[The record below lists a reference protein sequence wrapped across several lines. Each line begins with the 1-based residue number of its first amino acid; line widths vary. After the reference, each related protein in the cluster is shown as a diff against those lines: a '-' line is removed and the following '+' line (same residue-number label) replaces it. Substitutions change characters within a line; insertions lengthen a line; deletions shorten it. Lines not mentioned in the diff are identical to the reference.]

1 VNEARRGLALA
12 VAGGLALFA
21 LGAALAF
28 ACLPEWRSGRPA
40 EPALYLRALRRIAVQ
55 AGLPPARS
63 RGEVELTQGL
73 EIENAGRL
81 LGRTAAPWLA
91 ATRQGVRVAVR
102 QEVEAGARNALSAAL
117 HDKTAPQTLEGELA
131 LDGQPWMLS
140 WESSSTP
147 LFQSAD
153 RAPFERLGESLTR
166 ALLRPGETLGPPVRG
181 SMAGGIPTWQARNLT
196 AAIRPPQNVLVVD
209 AAPQTVLARRQAG
222 WIGAPGTRPSDTFG
236 RRLLS
241 KLAWLPLA
249 LAVLG
254 IFLTLVLRA
263 RIDLV
268 NGALLGLLAL
278 LGAGPR
284 WLLQLLP
291 VHSWFEVLGWGFTAP
306 GRALAILLTWS
317 AGESLLRAVQ
327 PDFTT
332 SLDTLRHGRL
342 GPRGGRALLAGL
354 AGGAALAGLALA
366 AYSLAAVLP
375 GVAPAGPSVRLPL
388 LRLDG
393 SPVLDGCWLA
403 AGVTLAL
410 ALAVRFLPPRAAPW
424 GAALLAGY
432 ALGPLQL
439 FPYPCELAANVALAG
454 GLVWIARRFG
464 LTALLAASAVYFL
477 LPGALAAALYLAWMP
492 GAFALTATVT
502 AAIAG
507 LGFIGLGRPETVE
520 TEAIPPPPFMRRL
533 ADARRVRHEVSLL
546 ARMQVGLLPRE
557 MPRLPGYQVA
567 ARSVLATEAGG
578 DLYDFLPDEAG
589 RLWLA
594 AGDVAGHGYSC
605 AVAQAMVKAGLQSL
619 VEPEETPAGV
629 LRRLDRVLRGV
640 SLGHS
645 FTSLSLIRLDPGSG
659 DALLA
664 NAGNPYPLLFTGT
677 RITEI
682 ELPGLPLG
690 RGPVQPYADRSFHLP
705 PGGVLLLC
713 SDGLY
718 ESLDGD
724 GNAYGY
730 ERAREV
736 LRAMGHRPALEIVDA
751 LLNDCRRHL
760 GGEPAPDDMTVVV
773 VRRG

>member
-1 VNEARRGLALA
+1 VSAPHRPLVLALA
-12 VAGGLALFA
+12 AGLAVFA
-21 LGAALAF
+21 LGALLAF
-28 ACLPEWRSGRPA
+28 ACLPEWRAGRPA
-40 EPALYLRALRRIAVQ
+40 APSRYVRELGRIAER
-55 AGLPPARS
+55 AGLPLAPGRPEVYLTEGSDLDGAYERL
-63 RGEVELTQGL
+63 GEGAAGWL
-73 EIENAGRL
+73 E
-81 LGRTAAPWLA
+81 
-91 ATRQGVRVAVR
+91 ATRQGVRVRVLQKLR
-102 QEVEAGARNALSAAL
+102 SRGGAR
-117 HDKTAPQTLEGELA
+117 TLRGEFGLDARPWLLAWENPEG
-131 LDGQPWMLS
+131 
-140 WESSSTP
+140 P
-147 LFQSAD
+147 LFRLTE
-153 RAPFERLGESLTR
+153 RAPFERLGDGLTR
-166 ALLRPGETLGPPVRG
+166 ALVRPGEALAPPVRG
-181 SMAGGIPTWQARNLT
+181 RLPGGPSTWQVSNLT
-196 AAIRPPQNVLVVD
+196 AVDPPQSILTG
-209 AAPQTVLARRQAG
+209 ATPPQQVFARRRAG
-222 WIGAPGTRPSDTFG
+222 WIGAPGSRPDEAFS
-236 RRLLS
+236 RQLLS
-241 KLAWLPLA
+241 GLAWLPAA
-249 LAVLG
+249 LAVAG
-254 IFLTLVLRA
+254 IFLTLFLRA

-278 LGAGPR
+278 LASGPY
-284 WLLQLLP
+284 WLLRLLP
-291 VHSWFEVLGWGFTAP
+291 LGSWLAVVGLGFAAP

-342 GPRGGRALLAGL
+342 GPRGGRALLVDC

-366 AYSLAAVLP
+366 AYSLAVVVP
-375 GVAPAGPSVRLPL
+375 GISPAGPSVHLPL
-388 LRLDG
+388 FRLDG
-393 SPVLDGCWLA
+393 GPVLDGIRLA

-410 ALAVRFLPPRAAPW
+410 ALAVRFLPARLAPW

-439 FPYPCELAANVALAG
+439 FPYPGELAANAALCA
-454 GLVWIARRFG
+454 GLVWIGRRCG
-464 LTALLAASAVYFL
+464 LTALLAAAVSYFL
-477 LPGALAAALYLAWMP
+477 LPSALAAGLYLAWMP
-492 GAFALTATVT
+492 GAFAVTATL
-502 AAIAG
+502 AAG
-507 LGFIGLGRPETVE
+507 LVTLGFVGLARPEAVE
-520 TEAIPPPPFMRRL
+520 TEAVPPPPFMRRL

-567 ARSVLATEAGG
+567 ARSVLAAEAGG
-578 DLYDFLPDEAG
+578 DLYDFLPDDAG
-589 RLWLA
+589 RLWIA

-619 VEPEETPAGV
+619 VEPEETPAGL

-664 NAGNPYPLLFTGT
+664 NAGNPYPLVFAGA
-677 RITEI
+677 RVAEV
-682 ELPGLPLG
+682 ELPGLPLAK
-690 RGPVQPYADRSFHLP
+690 GPVQPYADRPFHLP

-718 ESLDGD
+718 EALDRD

-736 LRAMGHRPALEIVDA
+736 LHAMGHRPALEIVDA

-760 GGEPAPDDMTVVV
+760 GGEPAPDDVTVVV